1 MDGSLQQLLLFLRAS
16 QETVQHLREKYH
28 VASSGNQFFSDL
40 HSLGKVLYSM
50 LAKEHGD
57 GSTSSSN
64 VNMRSKDDSEEPLGG
79 LVLNFQNHRNGSCP
93 TYHHSEFI
101 DDDKPRL
108 GIDID
113 VKSVA
118 GLFDLSECH
127 FKCDPRPQTNELWL
141 THWSSF
147 CFLVDYDPDTDS
159 GTARRLPRSEL
170 FRACGLLSGFD

>member
-1 MDGSLQQLLLFLRAS
+1 MNAHHAVRSIHHSFLQSLIFVPVENDS
-16 QETVQHLREKYH
+16 DEDSDEEEGG
-28 VASSGNQFFSDL
+28 GN
-40 HSLGKVLYSM
+40 
-50 LAKEHGD
+50 
-57 GSTSSSN
+57 T
-64 VNMRSKDDSEEPLGG
+64 GG

-118 GLFDLSECH
+118 GLFDLSECP